1 MKRYLLFGSDES
13 YYAKG
18 GANDFIGDF
27 HHISDAVIEGNTRYN
42 FHHGN
47 NHYLDWFHVFD
58 SVSRK
63 ICYKS
68 ANKPYGDNELNL
80 HL

>member
-1 MKRYLLFGSDES
+1 MKRYLLFGSEQAF
-13 YYAKG
+13 YATG

-27 HHISDAVIEGNTRYN
+27 HHVSDAVIEGNTRYN
-42 FHHGN
+42 FYHGN
-47 NHYLDWFHVFD
+47 KHYLEWFHVFD

-68 ANKPYGDNELNL
+68 ATKPYGDNELHL